1 MLVIGTSRGLMTAGP
16 DETPNKTPNAG
27 AGSFVTLLGSI
38 VSSIPMT
45 EMHRPCNMNY

>member
-38 VSSIPMT
+38 VSST
-45 EMHRPCNMNY
+45 DTDDRDASAV